1 MRKILLT
8 ALTTLPLIVH
18 AGLMD
23 SLTDAVT
30 NNVKDTAKN
39 ELSSATGNAYSHIIK
54 KTLKIEVDKTDKIS
68 IHKKLG
74 KPSLI
79 KNESNSDLWIYN
91 LDELSKKYPTL
102 AELIKAQQDSLAAK
116 KVIVISFIGDV
127 VKEATLAD
135 NIQG

>member
-39 ELSSATGNAYSHIIK
+39 ALSSATGNAYSHIIK
-54 KTLKIEVDKTDKIS
+54 KILKIEVDKTDKIS
-68 IHKKLG
+68 IHNKLG

-102 AELIKAQQDSLAAK
+102 AESIKVQQDSLATK